1 MRMHNPAHPGE
12 ILREYMDGLSV
23 TSVAQHLDTTRVNLS
38 RILHGRVGISA
49 EMALRLSEAF
59 GTSAEFW
66 LNMQTSFDLWQVS
79 QGRRK
84 KIALVITRKDLK
96 RSAA

>member
-12 ILREYMDGLSV
+12 ILREYMGDLSV
-23 TSVAQHLDTTRVNLS
+23 TSLAEHLGTTRVNLS
-38 RILHGRVGISA
+38 RILHGRAGISA

-59 GTSAEFW
+59 GTSPELW
-66 LNMQTSFDLWQVS
+66 LNMQTNFDLWQAS
-79 QGRRK
+79 QMRRK
-84 KIALVITRKDLK
+84 KIAMLSTRKELK

>member
-12 ILREYMDGLSV
+12 ILREYMNDLSV
-23 TSVAQHLDTTRVNLS
+23 TSLAQHLGTTRVNLS
-38 RILHGRVGISA
+38 RILHGRAGISA

-59 GTSAEFW
+59 GTSAELW
-66 LNMQTSFDLWQVS
+66 LNMQTNFDLWQAS
-79 QGRRK
+79 QVRRK
-84 KIALVITRKDLK
+84 KIAMLGTRKEQK

>member
-12 ILREYMDGLSV
+12 ILREYMNDLSV
-23 TSVAQHLDTTRVNLS
+23 TSLAQHLGTTRVNLS
-38 RILHGRVGISA
+38 RILHGRAGISA

-59 GTSAEFW
+59 GTSPELW
-66 LNMQTSFDLWQVS
+66 LNMQTNFDLWQAS
-79 QGRRK
+79 QMRRK
-84 KIALVITRKDLK
+84 KIAMLSTRKELK

>member
-12 ILREYMDGLSV
+12 ILREYMAGLSV
-23 TSVAQHLDTTRVNLS
+23 TALASHLGTTRVNLS
-38 RILHGRVGISA
+38 RILHGRAGVSA

-59 GTSAEFW
+59 GTSPEFW
-66 LNMQTSFDLWQVS
+66 LNMQTNFDLWQAS
-79 QGRRK
+79 QLRRK
-84 KIALVITRKDLK
+84 KVVMLNARKEQK